1 MTCLLCN
8 ARLARWSLVAIAVW
22 LASLSAGWAQIVP
35 LLPPVSQPEPL
46 PPVTPAPV
54 VEEVPAPATEAA
66 APPVTADGLADVPVV
81 VEADAVPKLWS
92 GNFDMG
98 LNGSEGNNSLFNFRF
113 NLAANREDAFSKL
126 TLKSNYARMSRSGA
140 EGENRLFFEGR
151 NEWKFGDSPW
161 NVYVHETTEYDEF
174 REWRTRIGLD
184 TGLGYALIKNDLT
197 TLTVRG
203 GPSVSHEF
211 RGPDREW
218 VPEIATGL
226 QLDHK
231 LSERQKLYV
240 QIDYFPDVRDFNEYR
255 INTQASWEIVLDAVN
270 NLSLKLSAISRYDTS
285 PDDGQGPDD
294 LDYAATLLWSF

>member
-1 MTCLLCN
+1 
-8 ARLARWSLVAIAVW
+8 
-22 LASLSAGWAQIVP
+22 
-35 LLPPVSQPEPL
+35 
-46 PPVTPAPV
+46 
-54 VEEVPAPATEAA
+54 
-66 APPVTADGLADVPVV
+66 
-81 VEADAVPKLWS
+81 
-92 GNFDMG
+92 
-98 LNGSEGNNSLFNFRF
+98 
-113 NLAANREDAFSKL
+113 
-126 TLKSNYARMSRSGA
+126 
-140 EGENRLFFEGR
+140 
-151 NEWKFGDSPW
+151 
-161 NVYVHETTEYDEF
+161 
-174 REWRTRIGLD
+174 
-184 TGLGYALIKNDLT
+184 
-197 TLTVRG
+197 
-203 GPSVSHEF
+203 VSHEF